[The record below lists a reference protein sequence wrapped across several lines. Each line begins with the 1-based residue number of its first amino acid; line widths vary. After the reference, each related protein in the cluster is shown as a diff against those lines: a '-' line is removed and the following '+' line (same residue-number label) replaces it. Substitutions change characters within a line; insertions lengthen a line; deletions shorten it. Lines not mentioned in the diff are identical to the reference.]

1 MRSGGAAT
9 APPAAP
15 ALEARGVTLAFGD
28 VPVLDRVDLRVAP
41 GEIVALV
48 GPSGGGKSTLLS
60 VRAGLLEP
68 DGGEVLLDGRPA
80 PARLGTLTLMPQR
93 DALLPWRTLEDNV
106 SVGAALAGA
115 SDEEAARAARSALA
129 RFGLSEFGDHY
140 PHALS
145 GGMRQRGALARTL
158 LSGARAWLLDEPLG
172 ALDALTRADLQRV
185 LGATWEERRPTAVLV
200 THDLDEALLIGDRVL
215 VAGPRP
221 MRIVDEVPVDLAR
234 PRSIDDTLSPAFA
247 ALRGRLLGAL
257 RASGALA

>member
-1 MRSGGAAT
+1 MRSD
-9 APPAAP
+9 AAP
-15 ALEARGVTLAFGD
+15 ALEARGLTVSLGD

-48 GPSGGGKSTLLS
+48 GPSGCGKSTLLS
-60 VRAGLLEP
+60 VLAGLLAP
-68 DGGEVLLDGRPA
+68 DAGEVLLDGRPA

-106 SVGAALAGA
+106 AMAATLAGA
-115 SDEEAARAARSALA
+115 PGDEAARAARAALA
-129 RFGLSEFGDHY
+129 RFGLSGFGDHY

-145 GGMRQRGALARTL
+145 CGMRQRGALARTL
-158 LSGARAWLLDEPLG
+158 LSGALVWLLDEPFG
-172 ALDALTRADLQRV
+172 ALDALTRADLQGV
-185 LGATWEERRPTAVLV
+185 LGSTWAERRPTALLV

-221 MRIVDEVPVDLAR
+221 MGIVDEIAVDLPR
-234 PRSIDDTLSPAFA
+234 PRSLDDTLGPEFA
-247 ALRGRLLGAL
+247 ALRARLMGAL